1 MIKTLLSISLTT
13 LTIIALSGCSDE
25 PKPAEELKVTAPSVE
40 KFGCKQEDVEAP
52 KWTCIPD
59 IDGFYSGVG
68 IAPYSAAGMGH
79 MRKVAVANGR
89 SDLAQQIESQV
100 KDKVEVFTQTTG
112 DGERET
118 VDRVTTAVSKQL
130 AKVNL
135 QGSKGVDVWTAPS
148 GALYM
153 LVTVPKSSINKE
165 VKKAVTSSFKS
176 DDALW
181 QQFKSQQALE
191 ALDNEFP
198 SE

>member
-1 MIKTLLSISLTT
+1 MTKVLLSITIT
-13 LTIIALSGCSDE
+13 ALTIITFGGCSNE
-25 PKPAEELKVTAPSVE
+25 PKPAEEVQVTAPTIE
-40 KFGCKQEDVEAP
+40 KFGCTQEDVKAP
-52 KWTCIPD
+52 KWTCIPGV
-59 IDGFYSGVG
+59 DGFYSGVG

-89 SDLAQQIESQV
+89 SDLAQQIKSQV
-100 KDKVEVFTQTTG
+100 KDKIEVFTQTTG

-135 QGSKGVDVWTAPS
+135 QGSKGIDVWTAPS

-165 VKKAVTSSFKS
+165 VKKAVTSSFQS